1 MGTDRKTHTLRV
13 LLGDGPSYMLRNMRK
28 GARIERLR
36 SIRTVMK
43 IMCVSCERAMDLLEV
58 PEGVREELVCQ
69 LK

>member
-1 MGTDRKTHTLRV
+1 
-13 LLGDGPSYMLRNMRK
+13 MLRNMRK